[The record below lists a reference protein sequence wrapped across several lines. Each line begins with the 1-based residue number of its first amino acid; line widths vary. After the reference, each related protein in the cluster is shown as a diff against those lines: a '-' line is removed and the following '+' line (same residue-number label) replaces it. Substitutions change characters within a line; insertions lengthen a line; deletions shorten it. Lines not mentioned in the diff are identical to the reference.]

1 MTTFRYLNTFS
12 AVRCQRSTLFR
23 FLLTGALLIAG
34 MAQSARSEA
43 EQLIIIGGDA
53 KYPPYEFLDE
63 NNQPAGFSVELS
75 EALARVMG
83 MSVEI
88 RLASWDTMREAFDR
102 GEIQVLQG
110 MSYSKERAEQV
121 SFSPPYTLIQHSV
134 FVREGT
140 KDDVGLD
147 ALRGKEV
154 LVQRN
159 GIMHDSLIEGETGVV
174 PVPTDYQAD
183 ALRQLAA
190 GRYDY
195 AIVAHLP
202 GLYFI
207 REYGLTNIKPVGPPV
222 AVQRYC
228 YAVSKGSPELV
239 ARISEGLAILKK
251 TGQFG
256 KIHRKWLGVLEP
268 GLSLKQVLRIGG
280 GIFLILVLMILGSL
294 FWSRTLKKEVALR
307 TEELNLEIQ
316 ARKKAADELET
327 GQKQLIQADKMA
339 SIGYLVA
346 GIAHE
351 LNNPNGL
358 MLLNLPV
365 LIDAYKD
372 AEPVLEEHFKAEGDF
387 MLGGLKYSRMR
398 QEIPHM
404 LAETKEASEKIRS
417 IVDDLKD
424 FGRQSDDDQREPVLL
439 NTLVANA
446 LRLVQKTVEKSTA
459 NFNVEYFESLP
470 EISVNSQR
478 VEQVVINLILN
489 ACQALK
495 DKDSGI
501 FVSTFFDS
509 EAEQVMLI
517 IRDEGE
523 GISEEH
529 LPHLTDPFFTTRRSS
544 GGTGLGLSVSAGIVK
559 AQRGLLTFDSPPGKG
574 TVATLSFPALMET
587 SPSKGEV

>member
-1 MTTFRYLNTFS
+1 MKTFS
-12 AVRCQRSTLFR
+12 TNYNLLSSLYPPCIILLLMMTGVLFSGNNVYPE
-23 FLLTGALLIAG
+23 TPEKIPV
-34 MAQSARSEA
+34 
-43 EQLIIIGGDA
+43 ITIGGDA

-63 NNQPAGFSVELS
+63 NNLPAGFSVELS
-75 EALARVMG
+75 EALGRVMG
-83 MSVEI
+83 MSLEI
-88 RLASWDTMREAFDR
+88 RLDSWDRMRDAFDA
-102 GEIQVLQG
+102 GEIDVLQG

-121 SFSPPYTLIQHSV
+121 DFSPPYTLIQHSI
-134 FVREGT
+134 FVRTGT
-140 KDDVGLD
+140 PEINTLSDLN
-147 ALRGKEV
+147 GKEV

-159 GIMHDSLIEGETGVV
+159 GIMHDTLKTNNSDVV
-174 PVPTDYQAD
+174 PVPTDFQAD

-207 REYGLTNIKPVGPPV
+207 REYGLTNIKPVGTPV
-222 AVQRYC
+222 AVQKYC
-228 YAVSKGSPELV
+228 YAVNKGNPELI

-251 TGQFG
+251 TGQLG

-268 GLSLKQVLRIGG
+268 GLSLTQVLRIGG
-280 GIFLILVLMILGSL
+280 GIFLILVLIILGSL
-294 FWSRTLKKEVALR
+294 FWSRMLKKQVALR
-307 TEELNLEIQ
+307 TEELNAEILE
-316 ARKKAADELET
+316 RKKAATELET
-327 GQKQLIQADKMA
+327 RQKQLIQADKMA
-339 SIGYLVA
+339 SLGYLVA

-365 LIDAYKD
+365 LIEAFKD
-372 AEPVLEEHFKAEGDF
+372 AEPVLEDNYNANGDF

-404 LAETKEASEKIRS
+404 LVETKEASEQIRS
-417 IVDDLKD
+417 IVEDLKD
-424 FGRQSDDDQREPVLL
+424 FGRQSDDDNREPASLNVLV
-439 NTLVANA
+439 TNA
-446 LRLVQKTVEKSTA
+446 LRLVKKTVEKSTT
-459 NFNVEYFESLP
+459 NFKVEYAETLP
-470 EISVNSQR
+470 EIEVNSQR

-495 DKDSGI
+495 HNDDAI
-501 FVSTFFDS
+501 FVSTQFDS
-509 EAEQVMLI
+509 EADQVILI

-529 LPHLTDPFFTTRRSS
+529 LPHLTDPFFTTRRSA

-559 AQRGLLTFDSPPGKG
+559 AQRGKLEFESTFGNG
-574 TVATLSFPALMET
+574 TTVRLSFPIVM
-587 SPSKGEV
+587 K